1 MHRQRIEMALIL
13 PLVLLSICCVS
24 AAEPQDEAEKVI
36 ISTQPAGNKPQSVLN
51 QQQNCIPDINSVLRD
66 ISVQLA
72 EVKVEMKHL
81 QRQNEGNKPQSVLNH
96 QQNCIPDINSVLR
109 DISVQLAEVK
119 VEMKHLQRQN
129 EEQST
134 TLKELELQK
143 NELEKL
149 QQQQQQQI
157 QTQAAELVTIKTK
170 VNISEKQVEAL
181 RKDREVR
188 QVAFSAALLVSGSET
203 IGPFNTHT
211 NLIFKNVFENIGN
224 AYNPQTGLFTAPVR
238 GAYHFEFYIYGPGET
253 SHGSGAA
260 LMKNGQQICIAY
272 EHQTSHGVKSANGAT
287 LLLEVGDVVFLRQWV
302 NSKISDS
309 TNNHN
314 TFSGHLL
321 FTM

>member
-1 MHRQRIEMALIL
+1 FENHCFIGFVIL
-13 PLVLLSICCVS
+13 SQYHSIPVPGPS
-24 AAEPQDEAEKVI
+24 AA
-36 ISTQPAGNKPQSVLN
+36 
-51 QQQNCIPDINSVLRD
+51 
-66 ISVQLA
+66 
-72 EVKVEMKHL
+72 VKGL
-81 QRQNEGNKPQSVLNH
+81 FS
-96 QQNCIPDINSVLR
+96 
-109 DISVQLAEVK
+109 
-119 VEMKHLQRQN
+119 
-129 EEQST
+129 
-134 TLKELELQK
+134 LK
-143 NELEKL
+143 
-149 QQQQQQQI
+149 
-157 QTQAAELVTIKTK
+157 
-170 VNISEKQVEAL
+170 
-181 RKDREVR
+181 VR

>member
-129 EEQST
+129 EA
-134 TLKELELQK
+134 
-143 NELEKL
+143 
-149 QQQQQQQI
+149 
-157 QTQAAELVTIKTK
+157 QAAELVTIKTK
-170 VNISEKQVEAL
+170 ANISEKQVEAL

-203 IGPFNTHT
+203 TTIGPFNTHT

-224 AYNPQTGLFTAPVR
+224 AYNPETGLFTAPVR
-238 GAYHFEFYIYGPGET
+238 GAYHFEFYIFGPGET
-253 SHGSGAA
+253 SHPSAA
-260 LMKNGQQICIAY
+260 ILMKNEQKICFAY
-272 EHQTSHGVKSANGAT
+272 DHQPSYYVKSANGAT
-287 LLLEVGDVVFLRQWV
+287 LLLEVGDIVFVRQWE
-302 NSKISDS
+302 NSKIYD
-309 TNNHN
+309 TCNNHN

>member
-81 QRQNEGNKPQSVLNH
+81 QRQNEAEPQDEAEKVIISNQPAGNKPQSVLNH

-129 EEQST
+129 EAEPQDEAENEIISNQPAGNKPQSV
-134 TLKELELQK
+134 L
-143 NELEKL
+143 N
-149 QQQQQQQI
+149 QQQHCIPDINSVLRDISVQLAEVKVEVKHLQRQNEA
-157 QTQAAELVTIKTK
+157 QAAELVTIKTK
-170 VNISEKQVEAL
+170 ANISEKQVEAL

-188 QVAFSAALLVSGSET
+188 QVAFSAALLVSGSAT
-203 IGPFNTHT
+203 IGP
-211 NLIFKNVFENIGN
+211 
-224 AYNPQTGLFTAPVR
+224 
-238 GAYHFEFYIYGPGET
+238 
-253 SHGSGAA
+253 
-260 LMKNGQQICIAY
+260 
-272 EHQTSHGVKSANGAT
+272 
-287 LLLEVGDVVFLRQWV
+287 
-302 NSKISDS
+302 
-309 TNNHN
+309 
-314 TFSGHLL
+314 
-321 FTM
+321 

>member
-81 QRQNEGNKPQSVLNH
+81 QRQNEAEPQDEAEKVIISNQPAGNKPQSVLNH

-170 VNISEKQVEAL
+170 ANISEKQVEAL

-188 QVAFSAALLVSGSET
+188 QVAFSAALLVSGSAT
-203 IGPFNTHT
+203 IGP
-211 NLIFKNVFENIGN
+211 
-224 AYNPQTGLFTAPVR
+224 
-238 GAYHFEFYIYGPGET
+238 
-253 SHGSGAA
+253 
-260 LMKNGQQICIAY
+260 
-272 EHQTSHGVKSANGAT
+272 
-287 LLLEVGDVVFLRQWV
+287 
-302 NSKISDS
+302 
-309 TNNHN
+309 
-314 TFSGHLL
+314 
-321 FTM
+321 

>member
-1 MHRQRIEMALIL
+1 MAGLTVEIHRQSSTPQAESEDEIIL
-13 PLVLLSICCVS
+13 
-24 AAEPQDEAEKVI
+24 AEVTLDE
-36 ISTQPAGNKPQSVLN
+36 PQSVLN

-72 EVKVEMKHL
+72 EVKVE
-81 QRQNEGNKPQSVLNH
+81 V
-96 QQNCIPDINSVLR
+96 
-109 DISVQLAEVK
+109 
-119 VEMKHLQRQN
+119 KHLQRQN

-170 VNISEKQVEAL
+170 ANISEKQVEAL

-203 IGPFNTHT
+203 TTIGPFNTHT

-224 AYNPQTGLFTAPVR
+224 AYNPETGLFTAPVR
-238 GAYHFEFYIYGPGET
+238 GAYHFEFYIFGPGET
-253 SHGSGAA
+253 SHPSAA
-260 LMKNGQQICIAY
+260 ILMKNEQKICFAY
-272 EHQTSHGVKSANGAT
+272 DHQPSYYVKSANGAT
-287 LLLEVGDVVFLRQWV
+287 LLLEVGDIVFVRQWE
-302 NSKISDS
+302 NSKIYD
-309 TNNHN
+309 TCNNHN

>member
-81 QRQNEGNKPQSVLNH
+81 QRQNE
-96 QQNCIPDINSVLR
+96 
-109 DISVQLAEVK
+109 
-119 VEMKHLQRQN
+119 
-129 EEQST
+129 EQST

-170 VNISEKQVEAL
+170 ANISEKQVEAL

-203 IGPFNTHT
+203 TTIGPFNTHT

-224 AYNPQTGLFTAPVR
+224 AYNPETGLFTAPVR
-238 GAYHFEFYIYGPGET
+238 GAYHFEFYIFGPGET
-253 SHGSGAA
+253 SHPSAA
-260 LMKNGQQICIAY
+260 ILMKNEQKICFAY
-272 EHQTSHGVKSANGAT
+272 DHQPSYYVKSANGAT
-287 LLLEVGDVVFLRQWV
+287 LLLEVGDIVFVRQWE
-302 NSKISDS
+302 NSKIYD
-309 TNNHN
+309 TCNNHN